1 MSKSHLEPGG
11 NAVAG
16 PGDPTLKALVVE
28 DNAVSQKLAVHLLKQ
43 QGYEVQIAGDGQAA
57 LEAAGRDAFDIVLL
71 DLHLPD
77 MEGDA
82 VARRLRQAEP
92 PGRHTAI
99 IALSAESA
107 SRERDRC
114 LTSGMDGF
122 LSKPLR
128 AADLSQ
134 VLLSTMPRGPHQ
146 PEASARADSAKP
158 ESAKTAPTPAMKP
171 DAQTGIPR
179 RSPAWN
185 QLVDSFGR
193 EWPQLMAR
201 IHEAARAHDRDALLH
216 AAHSLRGCAYV
227 FGATAASETLSRMED
242 KARLQDWS
250 ALQLLESQLQQEI
263 KELTASLNE

>member
-1 MSKSHLEPGG
+1 MSTSHLEPSLTGR
-11 NAVAG
+11 
-16 PGDPTLKALVVE
+16 GDPTLKALVVE

-43 QGYEVQIAGDGQAA
+43 QGYEVQVAGDGQAA
-57 LEAAGRDAFDIVLL
+57 LDAVGHDAFDIVLL

-134 VLLSTMPRGPHQ
+134 VLLSTMSRAPSGPDADAGARL
-146 PEASARADSAKP
+146 EAQAKLKPGAQAKERAN
-158 ESAKTAPTPAMKP
+158 TA
-171 DAQTGIPR
+171 AQTGIPR

-193 EWPQLMAR
+193 EWPQLMTR
-201 IHEAARAHDRDALLH
+201 IHDAAQAHDRDALLH
-216 AAHSLRGCAYV
+216 AAHSLRGCAYI
-227 FGATAASETLSRMED
+227 FGAAAASDTLSRMED
-242 KARLQDWS
+242 KARLLDWN

>member
-1 MSKSHLEPGG
+1 MTISHLESCGHSL
-11 NAVAG
+11 AG
-16 PGDPTLKALVVE
+16 PNEPTLKALVVE

-43 QGYEVQIAGDGQAA
+43 QGYEVQVASDGQAA
-57 LEAAGRDAFDIVLL
+57 LAATGRDAFDIVLL

-82 VARRLRQAEP
+82 VARRLRQSES

-107 SRERDRC
+107 TRERDRC
-114 LTSGMDGF
+114 LASGMDGF

-134 VLLSTMPRGPHQ
+134 VLLSTVSRTPPAHG
-146 PEASARADSAKP
+146 DSAEAKGQAPGGKKSSPKP
-158 ESAKTAPTPAMKP
+158 ME
-171 DAQTGIPR
+171 TGIPR

-193 EWPQLMAR
+193 EWPELMAK
-201 IHEAARAHDRDALLH
+201 IHEAARTQNREALLH

-242 KARLQDWS
+242 MARHEDWS
-250 ALQLLESQLQQEI
+250 ALQLLESQLQQDI
-263 KELTASLNE
+263 KDLTASLSE

>member
-1 MSKSHLEPGG
+1 MSTSHLERQGKS
-11 NAVAG
+11 VV
-16 PGDPTLKALVVE
+16 GDPTLKALVVE

-43 QGYEVQIAGDGQAA
+43 QGYEVQVAADGQAA
-57 LEAAGRDAFDIVLL
+57 LNAAGRDAFDIVLL

-77 MEGDA
+77 MEGDI

-107 SRERDRC
+107 TRERDRC

-134 VLLSTMPRGPHQ
+134 VLLTTVSRPPHRA
-146 PEASARADSAKP
+146 EASARAPSEAPDEKKSA
-158 ESAKTAPTPAMKP
+158 PATRT
-171 DAQTGIPR
+171 AQTGIPR

-185 QLVDSFGR
+185 QLVDSFGH
-193 EWPQLMAR
+193 EWPQLMAK
-201 IHEAARAHDRDALLH
+201 IHEAAQTHNREALLH

-227 FGATAASETLSRMED
+227 FGASAASETLSRMED

-263 KELTASLNE
+263 KELTASLSD

>member
-1 MSKSHLEPGG
+1 MSTSHLEPS
-11 NAVAG
+11 VAG
-16 PGDPTLKALVVE
+16 RGDPTLKALVVE

-43 QGYEVQIAGDGQAA
+43 QGYEVQIAADGEAA
-57 LEAAGRDAFDIVLL
+57 LNAAGREAFDIVLL
-71 DLHLPD
+71 DL
-77 MEGDA
+77 A
-82 VARRLRQAEP
+82 VARRLRQVEP

-107 SRERDRC
+107 TRERDRC
-114 LTSGMDGF
+114 LSSGMDGF

-134 VLLSTMPRGPHQ
+134 VLLTTMPRAANPA
-146 PEASARADSAKP
+146 ERSARADGHPAARPEMQAK
-158 ESAKTAPTPAMKP
+158 ERAKATAP
-171 DAQTGIPR
+171 TGIPR

-201 IHEAARAHDRDALLH
+201 IHEAAQAHDRDALLH

-227 FGATAASETLSRMED
+227 FGATAASDTLARMED
-242 KARLQDWS
+242 RARLQDWS
-250 ALQLLESQLQQEI
+250 ALHMLESQLQQEI

>member
-1 MSKSHLEPGG
+1 MSTSHLEHHG
-11 NAVAG
+11 NSIAR
-16 PGDPTLKALVVE
+16 DPTLKALVVE

-43 QGYEVQIAGDGQAA
+43 QGYEVQVAADGQAA
-57 LEAAGRDAFDIVLL
+57 LAAAGRDAFDIVLL

-107 SRERDRC
+107 TRERDRC

-134 VLLSTMPRGPHQ
+134 VLLTTVSRTPHQ
-146 PEASARADSAKP
+146 PEASTRTTTEAS
-158 ESAKTAPTPAMKP
+158 P
-171 DAQTGIPR
+171 DAKKSALPKRPAETGIPR

-193 EWPQLMAR
+193 EWPQLMAK
-201 IHEAARAHDRDALLH
+201 IHEAAQTHNREALLH

-227 FGATAASETLSRMED
+227 FGATAASETLSQMED
-242 KARLQDWS
+242 KAREEDWI
-250 ALQLLESQLQQEI
+250 ALQLLETQLQQEI
-263 KELTASLNE
+263 KELTASLCD

>member
-1 MSKSHLEPGG
+1 MSTSHLE
-11 NAVAG
+11 ASLTG

-43 QGYEVQIAGDGQAA
+43 QGYEVQVAADGQAA
-57 LEAAGRDAFDIVLL
+57 LDAAGQDAFDIVLL

-134 VLLSTMPRGPHQ
+134 VLLSTVSRSPQQ
-146 PEASARADSAKP
+146 PEVPARTDARPPSRP
-158 ESAKTAPTPAMKP
+158 ESQAKERAKATAP
-171 DAQTGIPR
+171 TGIPR

-201 IHEAARAHDRDALLH
+201 IHDAAQTHDRDALLH

-227 FGATAASETLSRMED
+227 FGAAAASDTLSRMED
-242 KARLQDWS
+242 KARLYDWS

>member
-1 MSKSHLEPGG
+1 MSTSHLE
-11 NAVAG
+11 ASVAG

-43 QGYEVQIAGDGQAA
+43 QGYEVQIATDGQAA
-57 LEAAGRDAFDIVLL
+57 LAAAGRDAFDIVLL

-77 MEGDA
+77 MEGDI

-114 LTSGMDGF
+114 LTSGMDAF

-134 VLLSTMPRGPHQ
+134 VLLSTMSRTPHP
-146 PEASARADSAKP
+146 PEASARMP
-158 ESAKTAPTPAMKP
+158 EAQAKTGP
-171 DAQTGIPR
+171 TGIPR

-193 EWPQLMAR
+193 EWPQLMAK
-201 IHEAARAHDRDALLH
+201 IHEAARSHNREALLH

-242 KARLQDWS
+242 KARLQDWG
-250 ALQLLESQLQQEI
+250 ALELLESQLQQEI
-263 KELTASLNE
+263 KDLTASLSDPG